1 MLLESENIVY
11 IKNSQTP
18 EIQCNINVIYFI
30 STGIFKLIISVSGLV
45 DDRENSLIIIIISN
59 NFLILLFTNIIIL
72 SIIYNKV
79 AMHQIGQ
86 LKSAKINVKLTRK
99 FP

>member
-1 MLLESENIVY
+1 M
-11 IKNSQTP
+11 
-18 EIQCNINVIYFI
+18 
-30 STGIFKLIISVSGLV
+30 
-45 DDRENSLIIIIISN
+45 
-59 NFLILLFTNIIIL
+59 LLFTNIII

>member
-1 MLLESENIVY
+1 M
-11 IKNSQTP
+11 
-18 EIQCNINVIYFI
+18 
-30 STGIFKLIISVSGLV
+30 ISVSGLV

-72 SIIYNKV
+72 KYQLYNKV

-86 LKSAKINVKLTRK
+86 LKSAKNYQCKVDQKIPMTIFVTGPSLALHSAH
-99 FP
+99 

>member
-1 MLLESENIVY
+1 MVY
-11 IKNSQTP
+11 IKNSQTL

-30 STGIFKLIISVSGLV
+30 STGIFKLIISSVSGLV
-45 DDRENSLIIIIISN
+45 DDRENSLTIIIIN
-59 NFLILLFTNIIIL
+59 NLLILLFTNITI

-79 AMHQIGQ
+79 AMHQMGQ
-86 LKSAKINVKLTRK
+86 LRNAKINVKLTRK

>member
-59 NFLILLFTNIIIL
+59 NLLILLFTNIII